1 MSYKYAGN
9 KKPQPSG
16 HIPATEEEARA
27 KFAYFRKSEDLI
39 NGGPEPIGYRS
50 GCGSDAG
57 YFKHRSLNEEQC
69 QDCKD
74 AHAAAGTKRYWAARW
89 TNGE

>member
-1 MSYKYAGN
+1 MSYQYGG
-9 KKPQPSG
+9 KKPSNE
-16 HIPATEEEARA
+16 HVPATEDEARA

-57 YFKHRSLNEEQC
+57 YFKHRKLKEEQC
-69 QDCKD
+69 QPCKD
-74 AHAAAGTKRYWAARW
+74 AHAAEGTKRYWAGRW
-89 TNGE
+89 TNG